1 MLICR
6 DGRLRENDC
15 LLAIDGHLLGEK
27 SSLEDAVHWLQVA
40 AGRVTLVVA
49 HKPDSA
55 HPPVYSTVSLAAAKL
70 PAGEFTVTHHY
81 SQIQSYHFQLSV
93 GRLVPGLGIPGL
105 RLGIPRTR
113 LGPIRGR
120 LAINKK
126 SANADCTAL
135 HI

>member
-6 DGRLRENDC
+6 DGRLRENDR

-70 PAGEFTVTHHY
+70 PAGEFTVSYHY
-81 SQIQSYHFQLSV
+81 SQIKATVFICRDVSGWIGNSWFKTGDSQNLFGSH
-93 GRLVPGLGIPGL
+93 
-105 RLGIPRTR
+105 
-113 LGPIRGR
+113 RG
-120 LAINKK
+120 
-126 SANADCTAL
+126 
-135 HI
+135 